1 MRAGR
6 GHVLEM
12 PSHQK
17 TNGHVHSRKL
27 VGLRMLKFGIL
38 EMLRILSL
46 SEHNVDLAKP
56 THFMPQNFPPQMW
69 LISSAHKHSL
79 PVLQEQWL
87 FCWPLGSSCLRCYA
101 ARLGSARVAWK
112 PEYRPNNG
120 ANLSLSC
127 CNGSPLPLPHIFWSQ
142 FLHLMPI

>member
-46 SEHNVDLAKP
+46 SEHDVDFAKP
-56 THFMPQNFPPQMW
+56 THFMPQNFPP
-69 LISSAHKHSL
+69 K
-79 PVLQEQWL
+79 
-87 FCWPLGSSCLRCYA
+87 CG
-101 ARLGSARVAWK
+101 
-112 PEYRPNNG
+112 
-120 ANLSLSC
+120 
-127 CNGSPLPLPHIFWSQ
+127 
-142 FLHLMPI
+142 